1 MLFTSTEI
9 LAQGDEAEAE
19 AEAGEVKEDEAA
31 EAAEGKDEAVD
42 AADVELEEGSG
53 HRAVLGEHRKIP
65 GTYENLR
72 IRVHISIYT

>member
-1 MLFTSTEI
+1 MLFTSTQI
-9 LAQGDEAEAE
+9 PAQGDEEKAEAK
-19 AEAGEVKEDEAA
+19 AGEVTEDEA
-31 EAAEGKDEAVD
+31 EEGKDEAVD

-72 IRVHISIYT
+72 IRVHISIYM